1 MTASAPKTA
10 ESVTEVAA
18 AGLPMVANGKAQEL
32 ASLLATLPQSLRV
45 PGDAAVP
52 AVNVRRISEDSRE
65 VDAHTL
71 FVAVEGLQ
79 QDGHR
84 FIPQAVA
91 AGAAAVVGSLP
102 LARLEELNWWPQHAG
117 TPYIQVTDGRE
128 ALAWLSAALYGFPS
142 RDQTV
147 IGVTGTDGKTTTC
160 SLLEAILS
168 RSAAMGVITTVGA
181 RIAGIEQETGLHV
194 TTPEAPTVQAFLAQ
208 MRSAGCRYAVV
219 ESTSFGLDQKRVTA
233 VDYDVAALTNITHE
247 HLDIHGSFEAYREA
261 KFLLFR
267 SLFHSERK
275 PGVPRVAVFNL
286 DDSSCQPLR
295 EALAEE
301 SARNHAAGVS
311 AYTYSVAD
319 PTADVYARRIQ
330 YLPEATRFELVWPG
344 GAVPLETRLIGEFN
358 VSNILCAA
366 AAALALGIPP
376 EQIRKGVASLSAVLG
391 RMQRIDCGQDFLAV
405 VDFAHSPASLERA
418 LETLRPLVAG
428 ASGNGGGRLI
438 AVFGCAGLRDRGK
451 RRLMGQVSGRLADFT
466 VITAE
471 DPRTEDLEEIN
482 REIAAGV
489 RDIVEGAAAGEGEQ
503 APNRDEGPGQ
513 TGTQPQAPSPRY
525 AVVPDRAGAIRF
537 AVEMARAGD
546 VVASFGKGHER
557 SMCYGETEYPWN
569 EQEAMLSALSS
580 PQRKSPQISRTPP
593 SR

>member
-1 MTASAPKTA
+1 MTASDPLTA
-10 ESVTEVAA
+10 NSETDAA
-18 AGLPMVANGKAQEL
+18 SKEHPPPVKVSGQEL
-32 ASLLATLPQSLRV
+32 ASLLAVLPDGLRV
-45 PGDAAVP
+45 CGDEAMPEVE
-52 AVNVRRISEDSRE
+52 VRRVTEDSRE
-65 VDAHTL
+65 VGAGTL

-84 FIPQAVA
+84 YIPQAVA
-91 AGAAAVVGSLP
+91 AGAAAVVGSLS
-102 LARLEELNWWPQHAG
+102 LTRLVELDRWPSDASVA
-117 TPYIQVTDGRE
+117 YVQVTDSRE

-142 RDQTV
+142 RAQAV

-168 RSAAMGVITTVGA
+168 RAGDVGVLTTVGA
-181 RIAGIEQETGLHV
+181 RIAGVEQETGLHV
-194 TTPEAPTVQAFLAQ
+194 TTPDAPTVQAFLAQ
-208 MRSAGCRYAVV
+208 MRAAGCGYAVV
-219 ESTSFGLDQKRVTA
+219 ESTSFGLDQKRVAA
-233 VDYDVAALTNITHE
+233 VEYDVAALTNITHE
-247 HLDIHGSFEAYREA
+247 HLDIHGSFEAYRAA

-275 PGVPRVAVFNL
+275 QGVPRIAVFNQ

-301 SARNHAAGVS
+301 SARNEAAGVTS
-311 AYTYSVAD
+311 YTYSVSD
-319 PTADVYARRIQ
+319 PSADVYARQIE
-330 YLPEATRFELVWPG
+330 YFPEATRFELVWPG
-344 GAVPLETRLIGEFN
+344 GSVPMETRLIGEFN

-366 AAALALGIPP
+366 SAALGMGVAP
-376 EQIRKGVASLSAVLG
+376 EQIKKGVASLSAVLG
-391 RMQRIDCGQDFLAV
+391 RMQRMDCGQDFLAV

-418 LETLRPLVAG
+418 LETLRPLVAKEC
-428 ASGNGGGRLI
+428 GRLI
-438 AVFGCAGLRDRGK
+438 AIFGCAGLRDRRK

-489 RDIVEGAAAGEGEQ
+489 REVVEGAAGEEGLRTRGESDGGEQ
-503 APNRDEGPGQ
+503 
-513 TGTQPQAPSPRY
+513 PRVESSRSASYY
-525 AVVPDRAGAIRF
+525 AVVPDRAEAIRF
-537 AVEMARAGD
+537 GVEMARAGD

-569 EQEAMLSALSS
+569 EQEAMLSALRGSS
-580 PQRKSPQISRTPP
+580 TAAGVG
-593 SR
+593 

>member
-1 MTASAPKTA
+1 MTPNVPNAADSETESSSTA
-10 ESVTEVAA
+10 LPVAA
-18 AGLPMVANGKAQEL
+18 NAEARDL
-32 ASLLATLPQSLRV
+32 ASLMASLPENLRV
-45 PGDAAVP
+45 PGAAALP
-52 AVNVRRISEDSRE
+52 AVAVRRITEDSRE
-65 VDAHTL
+65 VDADTL

-79 QDGHR
+79 QDGHC

-91 AGAAAVVGSLP
+91 AGAAAVVGSCP
-102 LARLEELNWWPQHAG
+102 LARLEERNWWPRHAR
-117 TPYIQVTDGRE
+117 TPYIQVTDSRE
-128 ALAWLSAALYGFPS
+128 ALAWLSAAFYGYPS
-142 RDQTV
+142 CDQTV

-168 RSAAMGVITTVGA
+168 RGAGVGLITTVGA

-194 TTPEAPTVQAFLAQ
+194 TTPDAPTVQAFLAQ
-208 MRSAGCRYAVV
+208 MRAAGCGYAVV
-219 ESTSFGLDQKRVTA
+219 ESTSFGLDQKRVAA
-233 VDYDVAALTNITHE
+233 VSYDVAALTNITHE

-267 SLFHSERK
+267 TLFHSERK

-286 DDSSCQPLR
+286 DDGSCQPLQ

-311 AYTYSVAD
+311 TYIYSVAD
-319 PTADVYARRIQ
+319 PSADVYARHVE

-344 GAVPLETRLIGEFN
+344 GTLPMETRLIGEFN

-366 AAALALGIPP
+366 AAALGLGIAP
-376 EQIRKGVASLSAVLG
+376 EQIRQGVASLSAVLG
-391 RMQRIDCGQDFLAV
+391 RMQRMDCGQDFLAV

-428 ASGNGGGRLI
+428 DSGNAGGRLI
-438 AVFGCAGLRDRGK
+438 AIFGCAGLRDRGK

-489 RDIVEGAAAGEGEQ
+489 REGVEGAVVGDDEQ
-503 APNRDEGPGQ
+503 AHNSIESARQ
-513 TGTQPQAPSPRY
+513 TGTQPEAASSYY
-525 AVVPDRAGAIRF
+525 AVVPDRAEAIRF
-537 AVEMARAGD
+537 GVEMARAGD

-557 SMCYGETEYPWN
+557 SMCYGDTEYPWN
-569 EQEAMLSALSS
+569 EQEAMLSALRA
-580 PQRKSPQISRTPP
+580 RKTAAA
-593 SR
+593 